1 MQNLKP
7 LSLTF
12 GICGERLAGKDT
24 VGYQLEKQLTLIKI
38 ALADS
43 IKQQYSKLLNL
54 PLQDLYIQGETK
66 EYHRL
71 GLITLGMLRR
81 SDHQDWWCR
90 EVHQLIQNNRNNKG
104 AIITDIR
111 FKNEILYFKENSDRF
126 FLIEVKAETKEK
138 IKRGWRPSFA
148 DTTATEQERHHFSN
162 LIDYTIINNKTKQHF
177 YNEIDK
183 LIMKINLAQ
192 TTKMGVN

>member
-1 MQNLKP
+1 MQSLKP

-43 IKQQYSKLLNL
+43 IKQQYSKLLSL
-54 PLQDLYIQGETK
+54 PLQDLYVQGETK

-90 EVHQLIQNNRNNKG
+90 EVHQIIQNDRHKG
-104 AIITDIR
+104 AVITDIR
-111 FKNEILYFKENSDRF
+111 FENEADSELILC
-126 FLIEVKAETKEK
+126 EK
-138 IKRGWRPSFA
+138 SNPLSC
-148 DTTATEQERHHFSN
+148 ATIAA
-162 LIDYTIINNKTKQHF
+162 LT
-177 YNEIDK
+177 K
-183 LIMKINLAQ
+183 LIFIGKYLI
-192 TTKMGVN
+192 